1 MCSAQREEAKDIQL
15 QNTRQN
21 QRFLMSRYP
30 LYGGAISAVLPSHL
44 VDVSQIRQVPDTQE
58 VFILEEGLDD
68 AKLDQSF
75 IFDLLE
81 HVDAG
86 LVEESL
92 RIHIQELGDVA
103 ALYPS
108 FKVIRNEALQMDTY
122 FSFFIQ
128 PSPKSDKLSLV
139 TMISLIPL
147 TRTNTD
153 VVITLN
159 VPILQL
165 EEKTL
170 TIDELACEI
179 FTTTASSIN
188 RAFHMIAEATRT
200 LHIEDW
206 SLFAL

>member
-1 MCSAQREEAKDIQL
+1 MKDIHSSTQA
-15 QNTRQN
+15 
-21 QRFLMSRYP
+21 FMSRYP
-30 LYGGAISAVLPSHL
+30 LYGGAISAVLPHNL

-58 VFILEEGLDD
+58 VFILEEGLDN

-92 RIHIQELGDVA
+92 RIHILELGDVA

-108 FKVIRNEALQMDTY
+108 VKVLHNEALQLDIY

-128 PSPKSDKLSLV
+128 QSPKSDKLSLV
-139 TMISLIPL
+139 TMIALIPL
-147 TRTNTD
+147 TRSNTD

-170 TIDELACEI
+170 TIDELACEV
-179 FTTTASSIN
+179 FGNSASSIN
-188 RAFHMIAEATRT
+188 GAYHMIAEAART
-200 LHIEDW
+200 LQVEDW
-206 SLFAL
+206 SLFAS